1 MREERN
7 AFFVSG
13 LKRVWFGAL
22 SLLLLS
28 LLAGCANPA
37 FQAYEATP
45 IFGESREVVHTNNQY
60 TYQFAYRGGT
70 VTYNPATGAEWKDD
84 ARQDSR
90 TDGTMGSGK
99 KAASLP
105 NGCLV
110 FACARAEEIR
120 RTSPAQRP
128 RSQVIGYTRADGTG
142 HAFVLFEEAGA
153 ALAEDDRGCRLTV
166 PAWKTR
172 SAEEALALAKTFQR
186 LTHPADFPDPIRA
199 SFIGTF

>member
-1 MREERN
+1 MREWKASIVLCLERGR
-7 AFFVSG
+7 S
-13 LKRVWFGAL
+13 RVL
-22 SLLLLS
+22 SFILLS

-45 IFGESREVVHTNNQY
+45 IFGDSREVIRANDQY

-70 VTYNPATGAEWKDD
+70 VTYTPATGAEWRDD
-84 ARQDSR
+84 ARMDSR
-90 TDGTMGSGK
+90 IDAAMGSGK
-99 KAASLP
+99 KATSLP

-110 FACARAEEIR
+110 FACARAEEMR
-120 RTSPAQRP
+120 RSAPTPPP

-153 ALAEDDRGCRLTV
+153 VLAEDDRGYRLTM

-172 SAEEALALAKTFQR
+172 SLAEALGLAKTFQR
-186 LTHPADFPDPIRA
+186 LTHPADFPAPIRA